1 MAIPILKTWSQY
13 FINNPNEGLGSSY
26 ERIVLN
32 NKLEQVVKKY
42 NCKSLLEV
50 PIFGFTGIT
59 GINSMGMAKFGLTVD
74 LVDNHK
80 ERLSMV
86 KSVWQ
91 KVGLLANFHYQE
103 NFIKLNFSDNSF
115 DFSWNFSAIWF
126 VENLQSF
133 LSELT
138 RVTKKI
144 IIICIPNRQGIGFL
158 SQKYIS
164 GSDLRKHLIENNI
177 IPRNI
182 IKAMKNLNWQLV
194 ERNYIDVPPWP
205 DIGME
210 KEKFLKLFHLDFL
223 VKKDK
228 KKEPLC
234 IINYYNN
241 KQPDFAEQ
249 MMKHF
254 WFEKHS
260 PNFIKLFWAHHRYM
274 IFTPKNKIF

>member
-1 MAIPILKTWSQY
+1 MAIPIIKTWRQY
-13 FINNPNEGLGSSY
+13 FNNTPNEGLGSSY

-32 NKLEQVVKKY
+32 NKLKQVAKEY

-59 GINSMGMAKFGLTVD
+59 GINSMGMAKLGLTID
-74 LVDNHK
+74 LIDNHK

-86 KSVWQ
+86 KTIWQ
-91 KVGLLANFHYQE
+91 KVGLIANFHYQK
-103 NFIKLNFSDNSF
+103 NFNILDFLDNSF
-115 DFSWNFSAIWF
+115 DLSWNFSAIWF
-126 VENLQSF
+126 AENLELF

-138 RVTKKI
+138 RVTKKVI
-144 IIICIPNRQGIGFL
+144 IVCVPNRHGIGFL

-164 GSDLRKHLIENNI
+164 GSDLRKYLIEDNI

-182 IKAMKNLNWQLV
+182 IKTMKNLNWQLV
-194 ERNYIDVPPWP
+194 KRNYIDVPPWP

-223 VKKDK
+223 LKEDI

-234 IINYYNN
+234 IINFYND
-241 KQPDFAEQ
+241 KQPYFAEQ

-254 WFEKHS
+254 WFEKHA
-260 PNFIKLFWAHHRYM
+260 PNFIKFFWAHHKYM
-274 IFTPKNKIF
+274 IFAH